1 MKYIPP
7 PEGIPPGSVVD
18 TYLRDSGGEGQDRSV
33 QSQLEEIQRYCKEHK
48 LTLRRVYKDIAKS
61 GRSVAGRAEFVRLVE
76 DCRAR
81 SGNPKGIL
89 IWDYARFGRNA
100 QDANWGVVNIEHE
113 DVLIHSIVDDIPEGP
128 YKHVFRSLKHSGNE
142 SQSESNSEA
151 VKRMQHQ
158 LVKNNKAMF
167 GVPPRGFKRSPLPPV
182 RNERTGEMRMLHQWV
197 PDPAMASLVLRAF
210 EMKAQNKTLAQINQ
224 ATQLYASVGCYATFW
239 PNKLYKGV
247 LEFGGETIEDYC
259 EPVVPPELWDQ
270 VNAMITKNQRKPG
283 NGIADP
289 RRVNSI
295 YLLSGLAHCQEC
307 GRALVGH
314 RFKEWEYYL
323 CSHRKLTRGEGCKAE
338 RIPKRELE
346 GAVFEAIKNH
356 ALSLESIVAF
366 QGKVTHELNRTS
378 VDRESTRIKRTR
390 ELAAI
395 EKNIKNW
402 TAAIGKHGYSEAL
415 GEALASAEAE
425 HKEIKAEI
433 KQLESEIA
441 IPRKTIAQ
449 LKHIAAELKRTL
461 TTGTDEEKRNAI
473 RTFVTRIIANRQQAA
488 INYIPIKIVNPELQG
503 SLGQRMVPPRGLW
516 SEDQILIELPRRNA
530 KVTR

>member
-1 MKYIPP
+1 MKYMPP
-7 PEGIPPGSVVD
+7 PKELPPGSVVD

-33 QSQLEEIQRYCKEHK
+33 HSQLEEIQRYCKEYQ
-48 LTLRRVYKDIAKS
+48 LILRHVYKDVAKS
-61 GRSVAGRAEFVRLVE
+61 GRRVAGRAEFVRLVE
-76 DCRAR
+76 NCRAR
-81 SGNPKGIL
+81 RSNPNGLL

-100 QDANWGVVNIEHE
+100 KDAEWGTVNVEHE
-113 DVLIHSIVDDIPEGP
+113 GVIIHSMVDDIPDGK
-128 YKHVFRSLKHSGNE
+128 YKQVFRSLKHSSNE
-142 SQSESNSEA
+142 DQSDSNSEA

-167 GVPPRGFKRSPLPPV
+167 GVPPRGLMRSPLPPV

-197 PDPAMASLVLRAF
+197 PDPSVSSLVLRAF

-239 PNKLYKGV
+239 PNKIYKGV

-259 EPVVPPELWDQ
+259 DPIVPPDLWDQ

-289 RRVNSI
+289 RRVNSV
-295 YLLSGLAHCQEC
+295 YLLSGLACCQEC

-346 GAVFEAIKNH
+346 TVVFEAIKDH

-366 QGKVTHELNRTS
+366 QGKVAHELNRTS
-378 VDRESTRIKRTR
+378 VDRESTRAKRTR

-425 HKEIKAEI
+425 RAEAKTEL
-433 KQLESEIA
+433 KQLESEIS
-441 IPRKTIAQ
+441 IPRKTTAQ
-449 LKHIAAELKRTL
+449 LKHIAAELQRTL
-461 TTGTDEEKRNAI
+461 TSGTDEEKSNAI
-473 RTFVTRIIANRQQAA
+473 RTFVTRIIANRQQVK
-488 INYIPIKIVNPELQG
+488 INYIPLKIVNPDLQG

-516 SEDQILIELPRRNA
+516 AEDQILIEIPRRITKA
-530 KVTR
+530 AR